1 VHIHVN
7 NTTVTINESLFLA
20 KRGDELI
27 LNLKARKDTHN
38 SNNTRITA
46 VFKV

>member
-1 VHIHVN
+1 MWVHIHVN

-27 LNLKARKDTHN
+27 LNLEGRREHPQ
-38 SNNTRITA
+38 
-46 VFKV
+46 